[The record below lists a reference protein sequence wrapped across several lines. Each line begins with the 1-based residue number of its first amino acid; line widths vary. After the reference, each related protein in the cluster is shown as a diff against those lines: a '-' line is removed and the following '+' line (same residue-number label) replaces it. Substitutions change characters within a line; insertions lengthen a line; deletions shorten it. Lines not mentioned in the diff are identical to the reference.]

1 MIKYRWFPTGMPAA
15 LVTIQSAPGYIETA
29 AGTAV
34 IQENGRIEL
43 PFEAECQIWVDLGPR
58 EHGLRQ
64 MAICQCRK
72 LQVWCQGTTVLIQL
86 APHGKLAVTF
96 E

>member
-1 MIKYRWFPTGMPAA
+1 MIKYRWFPAGVRAADVLPQPAPA
-15 LVTIQSAPGYIETA
+15 LIETP
-29 AGTAV
+29 AGTIV
-34 IQENGRIEL
+34 IAESGEVEL
-43 PFEAECQIWVDLGPR
+43 PFEAQCQIYVDLGPR

-72 LQVWCQGTTVLIQL
+72 LQVWCQGTTVVANLS
-86 APHGKLAVTF
+86 PHGKLAVTF